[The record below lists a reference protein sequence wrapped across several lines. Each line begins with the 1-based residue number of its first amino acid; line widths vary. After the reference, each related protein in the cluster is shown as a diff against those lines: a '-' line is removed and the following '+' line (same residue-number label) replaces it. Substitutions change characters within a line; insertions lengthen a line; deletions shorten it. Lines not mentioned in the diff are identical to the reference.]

1 MSLGKQSDAWPAGT
15 GEVADLIR
23 SMDWTQTSLG
33 PACSWPQSLKTV
45 LDFMLPAKTEMALFW
60 GPDKLAFYN
69 DAYAPFIGSNHP
81 QALGQPGS
89 RYWSELGVDLEPLF
103 IGVWHSGET
112 FSAQDSSFLISRQG
126 ALEPAYFDISCSAV
140 RDESGA
146 VAGVLCIVS
155 ETTQRV
161 LAAQVL
167 ASKEAAL
174 HKEQEFTRLLLDSTS
189 EGFYAVD
196 REGTTTLCNAAFLKM
211 LGYDSADEV
220 LGRKL
225 HPKIR
230 QPQADDA
237 LYPAAT
243 CPIQQAALTG
253 KSAYVTGEVFYRKNG
268 TPFPVDYRVEPIW
281 RMGVLDGAI
290 CTFSDTSERL
300 LGQQIK
306 KAREKAE
313 SDLREMHDQ
322 LRLAEAAGGIG
333 TFLLEI
339 KTNAIIASAEF
350 CRLFGLPISRTLPT
364 GMVEPLF
371 QSQSADVDSTEAS
384 HQRGDALLNVEYR
397 IKKADTGEMRWISR
411 RAEFV
416 LDDSGNPVWM
426 RGVVQDV
433 TERKLAEATLQESES
448 RFRVLAQAVP
458 NQVWSATP
466 EGQLDWVNQKVFD
479 YSGLAE
485 EKLLGDGWAQLVH
498 PADLQ
503 RVGAE
508 WLHSLQCKTRYETE
522 FRLRRRDGIYRW
534 HLVRALPIVLEG
546 ATRWLGANTDIEEQ
560 KATQAEL
567 AQLNAT
573 LEERVEQRTR
583 DRDRMWHLST
593 DLILVA
599 GFDGIIKSVN
609 PAWEK
614 LLGWEE
620 RELVGKPLTQLVH
633 EDDRQSTAAEV
644 QRLGVGRS
652 TQRFENR
659 YCHKDGSYKTISWIA
674 VPDSERIHAVGRDIS
689 IERESAL
696 ALKEAEELLRQ
707 SQKME
712 AIGQLTG
719 GIAHDFNNLLQGISG
734 SIEVVRGR
742 LATGRTED
750 IDHFM
755 DSATHSARRAAALI
769 HRLLAFARRQ
779 SLESKTVDI
788 NELVIS
794 MEELMRRTLGEH
806 IELVVAV
813 GEGVWLACSDDNQ
826 LESAVLNLA
835 VNARDAMP
843 AGGTLTIRT
852 SNATLA
858 QSYTRLHEGLQPG
871 DYVVISVSDT
881 GCGMPPDVLAR
892 VFEPFFTTKPIGQG
906 TGLGLSMIYG
916 FAKQSGG
923 HVRIHSQVGQGTE
936 VSLYVPRHPDEAVQE
951 TMEVLPVSR
960 LQGEGETLLVVE
972 DDPAVRMI
980 VLDELNELGYT
991 TLEAMDGPTAIPIL
1005 QSARKIDLLISDV
1018 GLPGMNGRQIAEIG
1032 RQYRPGLP
1040 VLFMTGYTQS
1050 AAARSEFLAPGME
1063 MISKPF
1069 SMDEMAAK
1077 IRDML
1082 SGDAPTRA
1090 APPLRNT

>member
-1 MSLGKQSDAWPAGT
+1 MSFTRSSGLWPASA

-23 SMDWTQTSLG
+23 SMDWEKTPLG
-33 PACSWPQSLKTV
+33 PCRSWPRSLKTV
-45 LDFMLPAKTEMALFW
+45 LDLMLPAGVEMVLFW
-60 GPDKLAFYN
+60 GPDQRAFYN
-69 DAYAPFIGSNHP
+69 DAYAPLIGARHP
-81 QALGQPGS
+81 QALGQPG
-89 RYWSELGVDLEPLF
+89 RICWRKLWPELEPLLLH
-103 IGVWHSGET
+103 VLDSGET
-112 FSAQDSSFLISRQG
+112 FSAQDRPFPISRQG
-126 ALEPAYFDISCSAV
+126 KRGTAYFDISFSAV
-140 RDESGA
+140 RDEDGMA
-146 VAGVLCIVS
+146 AGVLCIVS

-161 LAAQVL
+161 LDAQALAA
-167 ASKEAAL
+167 KEAAL
-174 HKEQEFTRLLLDSTS
+174 RDEQAFTRLLLDSTS

-196 REGTTTLCNAAFLKM
+196 RKGATTQCNAAFLK
-211 LGYDSADEV
+211 LFGYDSADEV
-220 LGRKL
+220 MGRRL
-225 HPKIR
+225 HPKI
-230 QPQADDA
+230 PPTPADDMLDPA
-237 LYPAAT
+237 LN
-243 CPIQQAALTG
+243 CPTQQAALTG
-253 KSAYVTGEVFYRKNG
+253 KSAYVTGAVFYRKNG
-268 TPFPVDYRVEPIW
+268 SSFPVDYRVEPLW
-281 RMGVLDGAI
+281 RMGTLEGAI
-290 CTFSDTSERL
+290 CTFRDTSERL

-306 KAREKAE
+306 QAREKAE

-333 TFLLEI
+333 TFLLDI
-339 KTNAIIASAEF
+339 RTNTIVASAEF
-350 CRLFGLPISRTLPT
+350 CRLFGLPVTRTMPASLI
-364 GMVEPLF
+364 EPLLQKESAGVGSSKASR
-371 QSQSADVDSTEAS
+371 QSGE
-384 HQRGDALLNVEYR
+384 ALLNIEYS
-397 IKKADTGEMRWISR
+397 IKKADTGEIRWISR

-416 LDDSGNPVWM
+416 CDDKNQPLWM
-426 RGVVQDV
+426 RGMVQDV

-466 EGQLDWVNQKVFD
+466 EGKLDWVNQKVYD
-479 YSGLAE
+479 YSGLDE
-485 EKLLGDGWAQLVH
+485 EQLLGDGWSQLVH

-503 RVGAE
+503 RVQAE
-508 WLHSLQCKTRYETE
+508 WLNSLQHKTRYETE
-522 FRLRRRDGIYRW
+522 FRLRRHDGIYRW
-534 HLVRALPIVLEG
+534 HLVRALPNFLEG

-560 KATQAEL
+560 KATQAEM

-583 DRDRMWHLST
+583 DRDRMWYLST
-593 DLILVA
+593 DLILVT
-599 GFDGIIKSVN
+599 GFDGVIKSAN
-609 PAWEK
+609 PAWKK
-614 LLGWEE
+614 LLGWDD

-633 EDDRQSTAAEV
+633 EDDWQNTAAEV
-644 QRLGVGRS
+644 QSLAAGHT

-659 YCHKDGSYKTISWIA
+659 YRHKDGSYKPISWIA
-674 VPDSERIHAVGRDIS
+674 VPDGDDIHAVGRDIS

-696 ALKEAEELLRQ
+696 ALKEAEERLRQ

-742 LATGRTED
+742 LASGRTED

-788 NELVIS
+788 NRLVSS

-806 IELVVAV
+806 IDLVVAF
-813 GEGVWLACSDDNQ
+813 GEGVWRSRSDDNQ

-843 AGGTLTIRT
+843 KGGTLTIRT
-852 SNATLA
+852 FNATLDQGYA
-858 QSYTRLHEGLQPG
+858 RLHEGLQPG
-871 DYVVISVSDT
+871 DYAVISVSDT
-881 GCGMPPDVLAR
+881 GIGMPPDVLAR

-923 HVRIHSQVGQGTE
+923 HVRIDSQVGQGTE
-936 VSLYVPRHPDEAVQE
+936 VSLYMPRHPDEAAQQTSE
-951 TMEVLPVSR
+951 ALPVSR

-991 TLEAMDGPTAIPIL
+991 TLEAIDGPTAIPIL
-1005 QSARKIDLLISDV
+1005 QSSQKIDLLISDV

-1032 RQYRPGLP
+1032 RQNRPALP
-1040 VLFMTGYTQS
+1040 VLFMTGYAQN

-1082 SGDAPTRA
+1082 NAEFPARA
-1090 APPLRNT
+1090 KPPC

>member
-1 MSLGKQSDAWPAGT
+1 MSFTGSSGLWPASAGK
-15 GEVADLIR
+15 VADLIR
-23 SMDWTQTSLG
+23 SMDWEKTPLG
-33 PACSWPQSLKTV
+33 PCRSWPQSLKTV
-45 LDFMLPAKTEMALFW
+45 LELMLPAKVKMVLFW
-60 GPDKLAFYN
+60 GPDQRAFYN
-69 DAYAPFIGSNHP
+69 DAYAPLIGARHP
-81 QALGQPGS
+81 QALGQPG
-89 RYWSELGVDLEPLF
+89 RICWRKLWPELEPLLLH
-103 IGVWHSGET
+103 VLDSGET
-112 FSAQDSSFLISRQG
+112 FSAQDRPFPISRQG
-126 ALEPAYFDISCSAV
+126 KRGTAYFDISFSAV
-140 RDESGA
+140 RDEDGVA
-146 VAGVLCIVS
+146 AGVLCIVG

-161 LAAQVL
+161 LDAQALAA
-167 ASKEAAL
+167 KEAAL
-174 HKEQEFTRLLLDSTS
+174 RDEQAFTRLLLDSTS

-196 REGTTTLCNAAFLKM
+196 RKGDMTLCNAAFLK
-211 LGYDSADEV
+211 LFGYDSADEV
-220 LGRKL
+220 MGRRL
-225 HPKIR
+225 HPKIPR
-230 QPQADDA
+230 TPADDTLDRA
-237 LYPAAT
+237 LNCPA
-243 CPIQQAALTG
+243 QQAALTG
-253 KSAYVTGEVFYRKNG
+253 KSAYVTGAVFYRKNG
-268 TPFPVDYRVEPIW
+268 SSFPVDYRVEPLW
-281 RMGVLDGAI
+281 RMGTLEGAI
-290 CTFSDTSERL
+290 CTFRDTSERL

-306 KAREKAE
+306 QAREKAE

-333 TFLLEI
+333 TFLLDI
-339 KTNAIIASAEF
+339 RTNTIVASAEF
-350 CRLFGLPISRTLPT
+350 CRLFGLPVTRTMPASLI
-364 GMVEPLF
+364 EPLLQKECAGVGSSKASR
-371 QSQSADVDSTEAS
+371 QSGE
-384 HQRGDALLNVEYR
+384 ALLNIEYS
-397 IKKADTGEMRWISR
+397 IKKADTGEIRWISR

-416 LDDSGNPVWM
+416 CDDKNQPLWM
-426 RGVVQDV
+426 RGMVQDV

-448 RFRVLAQAVP
+448 RFRILAQAVP

-466 EGQLDWVNQKVFD
+466 EGKLDWVNQKVFD
-479 YSGLAE
+479 YSGLDE
-485 EKLLGDGWAQLVH
+485 EQLLGDGWSQLVH

-503 RVGAE
+503 RVQAE
-508 WLHSLQCKTRYETE
+508 WLNSLQHKTRYETE
-522 FRLRRRDGIYRW
+522 FRLRRHDGIYRW
-534 HLVRALPIVLEG
+534 HLVRALPNFLEG

-560 KATQAEL
+560 KATQAEM

-573 LEERVEQRTR
+573 LEERIEQRTR
-583 DRDRMWHLST
+583 DRDRMWYLST
-593 DLILVA
+593 DLILVT
-599 GFDGIIKSVN
+599 GFDGVIKSAN
-609 PAWEK
+609 PAWKK
-614 LLGWEE
+614 LLGWDD

-633 EDDRQSTAAEV
+633 EDDWQNTAAEV
-644 QRLGVGRS
+644 QSLAAGHT

-659 YCHKDGSYKTISWIA
+659 YRHKDGSYKPISWIA
-674 VPDSERIHAVGRDIS
+674 VPDGDDIHAVGRDIS

-696 ALKEAEELLRQ
+696 ALKEAEERLRQ

-742 LATGRTED
+742 LASGRTED

-788 NELVIS
+788 NRLVSS

-806 IELVVAV
+806 IDLVVAF
-813 GEGVWLACSDDNQ
+813 GEGVWRSRSDDNQ

-843 AGGTLTIRT
+843 KGGTLTIRT
-852 SNATLA
+852 FNATLD
-858 QSYTRLHEGLQPG
+858 QSYVRLHEGLQPG
-871 DYVVISVSDT
+871 DYAVISVSDT
-881 GCGMPPDVLAR
+881 GIGMPPDVLAR

-923 HVRIHSQVGQGTE
+923 HVRIDSQVGQGTE
-936 VSLYVPRHPDEAVQE
+936 VSLYMPRHPDEAAQQTSE
-951 TMEVLPVSR
+951 ALPVSR

-980 VLDELNELGYT
+980 VLDELKELGYT
-991 TLEAMDGPTAIPIL
+991 TLEAIDGPTAIPIL
-1005 QSARKIDLLISDV
+1005 QSSQKIDLLISDV

-1032 RQYRPGLP
+1032 RQNRPALP
-1040 VLFMTGYTQS
+1040 VLFMTGYAQN

-1082 SGDAPTRA
+1082 NAEFPARA
-1090 APPLRNT
+1090 KPPC

>member
-1 MSLGKQSDAWPAGT
+1 MSFTRSSGLWPASAGK
-15 GEVADLIR
+15 VADLIR
-23 SMDWTQTSLG
+23 SMDWEKTPLG
-33 PACSWPQSLKTV
+33 PCRSWPQSLKTV
-45 LDFMLPAKTEMALFW
+45 LELMLPAKVEMVLFW
-60 GPDKLAFYN
+60 GPDQRAFYN
-69 DAYAPFIGSNHP
+69 DAYAPLIGARHP
-81 QALGQPGS
+81 QALGQPG
-89 RYWSELGVDLEPLF
+89 RICWRKLWPELEPLLLH
-103 IGVWHSGET
+103 VLDSGET
-112 FSAQDSSFLISRQG
+112 FSAQDRPFPISRQG
-126 ALEPAYFDISCSAV
+126 KRGTAYFDISFSAV
-140 RDESGA
+140 RDEDGVA
-146 VAGVLCIVS
+146 AGVLCIVG

-161 LAAQVL
+161 LDAQALAA
-167 ASKEAAL
+167 KEAAL
-174 HKEQEFTRLLLDSTS
+174 RDEQAFTRLLLDSTS

-196 REGTTTLCNAAFLKM
+196 RKGDMTLCNAAFLK
-211 LGYDSADEV
+211 LFGYDSADEV
-220 LGRKL
+220 MGRRL
-225 HPKIR
+225 HPKIPR
-230 QPQADDA
+230 TPADDTLDRA
-237 LYPAAT
+237 LNCPA
-243 CPIQQAALTG
+243 QQAALTG
-253 KSAYVTGEVFYRKNG
+253 KSAYVTGAVFYRKNG
-268 TPFPVDYRVEPIW
+268 SSFPVDYRVEPLW
-281 RMGVLDGAI
+281 RMGTLEGAI
-290 CTFSDTSERL
+290 CTFRDTSERL

-306 KAREKAE
+306 QAREKAE

-333 TFLLEI
+333 TFLLDI
-339 KTNAIIASAEF
+339 RTNTIVASAEF
-350 CRLFGLPISRTLPT
+350 CRLFGLPVTRTMPASLI
-364 GMVEPLF
+364 EPLLQKESAGVGSSKASR
-371 QSQSADVDSTEAS
+371 QSGE
-384 HQRGDALLNVEYR
+384 ALLSIEYS
-397 IKKADTGEMRWISR
+397 IKKADTGEIRWISR

-416 LDDSGNPVWM
+416 CDDKNQPLWM
-426 RGVVQDV
+426 RGMVQDV

-448 RFRVLAQAVP
+448 RFRILAQAVP

-466 EGQLDWVNQKVFD
+466 EGKLDWVNQKVFD
-479 YSGLAE
+479 YSGLDE
-485 EKLLGDGWAQLVH
+485 EQLLGDGWSQLVH

-503 RVGAE
+503 RVQAE
-508 WLHSLQCKTRYETE
+508 WLNSLQHKTRYETE
-522 FRLRRRDGIYRW
+522 FRLRRHDGIYRW
-534 HLVRALPIVLEG
+534 HLVRALPNFLEG

-560 KATQAEL
+560 KATQAEM

-573 LEERVEQRTR
+573 LEERIEQRTR
-583 DRDRMWHLST
+583 DRDRMWYLST
-593 DLILVA
+593 DLILVT
-599 GFDGIIKSVN
+599 GFDGVIKSAN
-609 PAWEK
+609 PAWKK
-614 LLGWEE
+614 LLGWDD

-633 EDDRQSTAAEV
+633 EDDWQNTAAEV
-644 QRLGVGRS
+644 QSLAAGHT

-659 YCHKDGSYKTISWIA
+659 YRHKDGSYKPISWIA
-674 VPDSERIHAVGRDIS
+674 VPDGDDIHAVGRDIS

-696 ALKEAEELLRQ
+696 ALKEAEERLRQ

-742 LATGRTED
+742 LASGRTED

-788 NELVIS
+788 NRLVSS

-806 IELVVAV
+806 IDLVVAF
-813 GEGVWLACSDDNQ
+813 GEGVWRSRSDDNQ

-843 AGGTLTIRT
+843 KGGTLTIRT
-852 SNATLA
+852 FNATLD
-858 QSYTRLHEGLQPG
+858 QSYVRLHEGLQPG
-871 DYVVISVSDT
+871 DYAVISVSDT
-881 GCGMPPDVLAR
+881 GIGMPPDVLAR

-923 HVRIHSQVGQGTE
+923 HVRIDSQVGQGTE
-936 VSLYVPRHPDEAVQE
+936 VSLYMPRHPDEAAQQTSE
-951 TMEVLPVSR
+951 ALPVSR

-980 VLDELNELGYT
+980 VLDELKELGYT
-991 TLEAMDGPTAIPIL
+991 TLEAIDGPTAIPIL
-1005 QSARKIDLLISDV
+1005 QSSQKIDLLISDV

-1032 RQYRPGLP
+1032 RQKRPALP
-1040 VLFMTGYTQS
+1040 VLFMTGYAQN

-1082 SGDAPTRA
+1082 NAEFPARA
-1090 APPLRNT
+1090 KPPC

>member
-1 MSLGKQSDAWPAGT
+1 MSFTRSSGLWPASA

-23 SMDWTQTSLG
+23 SMDWEKTPLG
-33 PACSWPQSLKTV
+33 PCRSWPRSLKTV
-45 LDFMLPAKTEMALFW
+45 LELMLPAKVEMVLFW
-60 GPDKLAFYN
+60 GPDQRAFYN
-69 DAYAPFIGSNHP
+69 DAYAPLIGARHP
-81 QALGQPGS
+81 QALGQPG
-89 RYWSELGVDLEPLF
+89 RICWRKLWPELEPLLLH
-103 IGVWHSGET
+103 VLDSGET
-112 FSAQDSSFLISRQG
+112 FSAQDRPFPISRQG
-126 ALEPAYFDISCSAV
+126 KRGTAYFDISFSAV
-140 RDESGA
+140 RDEDGVA
-146 VAGVLCIVS
+146 AGVLCIVG

-161 LAAQVL
+161 LDAQALAA
-167 ASKEAAL
+167 KEAAL
-174 HKEQEFTRLLLDSTS
+174 RDEQAFTRLLLDSTS

-196 REGTTTLCNAAFLKM
+196 RKGATTLCNAAFLK
-211 LGYDSADEV
+211 LFGYDSADEV
-220 LGRKL
+220 MGRRL
-225 HPKIR
+225 QPKIPR
-230 QPQADDA
+230 TPADDTLDPA
-237 LYPAAT
+237 LN
-243 CPIQQAALTG
+243 CPTQQAALTG
-253 KSAYVTGEVFYRKNG
+253 KSAYVTGAVFYRKNG
-268 TPFPVDYRVEPIW
+268 SSFPADYRVEPLW
-281 RMGVLDGAI
+281 RMGTLEGAI
-290 CTFSDTSERL
+290 CTFRDTSERL

-306 KAREKAE
+306 QAREKAE

-333 TFLLEI
+333 TFLLDI
-339 KTNAIIASAEF
+339 RTNTIVASAEF
-350 CRLFGLPISRTLPT
+350 CRLFGLPVTRTMPASLI
-364 GMVEPLF
+364 EPLLQKECAGVGSSKASR
-371 QSQSADVDSTEAS
+371 QSGE
-384 HQRGDALLNVEYR
+384 ALLNIEYS
-397 IKKADTGEMRWISR
+397 IKKADTGEIRWISR

-416 LDDSGNPVWM
+416 CDDKNQPLWM
-426 RGVVQDV
+426 RGMVQDV

-466 EGQLDWVNQKVFD
+466 EGKLDWVNQKVFD
-479 YSGLAE
+479 YSGLDE
-485 EKLLGDGWAQLVH
+485 EQLLGDGWSQLVH

-503 RVGAE
+503 RVQAE
-508 WLHSLQCKTRYETE
+508 WLNSLQHKTRYETE
-522 FRLRRRDGIYRW
+522 FRLRRHDGIYRW
-534 HLVRALPIVLEG
+534 HLVRALPNFLEG

-560 KATQAEL
+560 KATQAEM

-583 DRDRMWHLST
+583 DRDRMWYLST
-593 DLILVA
+593 DLILVT
-599 GFDGIIKSVN
+599 GFDGVIKSAN
-609 PAWEK
+609 PAWKK
-614 LLGWEE
+614 LLGWED
-620 RELVGKPLTQLVH
+620 RELVGKLLTQLVH
-633 EDDRQSTAAEV
+633 EDDWQNTAAEV
-644 QRLGVGRS
+644 QSLAAGHT

-659 YCHKDGSYKTISWIA
+659 YRHKDGSYKPISWIA
-674 VPDSERIHAVGRDIS
+674 VPDGDDIHAVGRDIS

-696 ALKEAEELLRQ
+696 ALKEAEERLRQ

-742 LATGRTED
+742 LASGRTED

-788 NELVIS
+788 NRLVSS

-806 IELVVAV
+806 IDLVVAF
-813 GEGVWLACSDDNQ
+813 GEGVWRSRSDDNQ

-843 AGGTLTIRT
+843 KGGTLTIRT
-852 SNATLA
+852 FNATLDQGYA
-858 QSYTRLHEGLQPG
+858 RLHEGLQPG
-871 DYVVISVSDT
+871 DYAVISVSDT
-881 GCGMPPDVLAR
+881 GIGMPPDVLAR

-923 HVRIHSQVGQGTE
+923 HVRIDSQVGQGTE
-936 VSLYVPRHPDEAVQE
+936 VSLYMPRHPDEAAQQTSE
-951 TMEVLPVSR
+951 ALPVSR

-980 VLDELNELGYT
+980 VLDELKELGYT
-991 TLEAMDGPTAIPIL
+991 TLEAIDGPTAIPIL
-1005 QSARKIDLLISDV
+1005 QSSQKIDLLISDV

-1032 RQYRPGLP
+1032 RQNRPALP
-1040 VLFMTGYTQS
+1040 VLFMTGYAQN

-1082 SGDAPTRA
+1082 NAEFPARA
-1090 APPLRNT
+1090 KPPC